1 MKSKDQIKLESLYE
15 QVINELFTGMGI
27 SEWKPKLEDAGYSYD
42 ENTDSFKSP
51 VSNKSLSFSD
61 AVKEYESQDQ
71 SSEETPEKSS
81 EESPEGELD
90 TPIEQKADAMLSQ
103 GAPEGGMSDQQAK
116 VIEDLLD
123 EKD

>member
-27 SEWKPKLEDAGYSYD
+27 SEWKPKLEDAGYVYD
-42 ENTDSFKSP
+42 QESDTFKSP
-51 VSNKSLSFSD
+51 TSNQSLSFSD
-61 AVKEYESQDQ
+61 AVKEYEQ
-71 SSEETPEKSS
+71 SGEESS
-81 EESPEGELD
+81 EESTKGEMD
-90 TPIEQKADAMLSQ
+90 TPIEQKADAMLAQ